1 MWHIKNV
8 CFVFLF
14 VLLGGSG
21 QQANAQALV
30 LYALHLPPHMIDA
43 SIDPPPKGTVPRR
56 AAYGADVELIRAAYA
71 TQGVT
76 VHFKFMPWKRII
88 RNVEAGEIL
97 GAASCR
103 VLSSRNKFAFF
114 SQAVSQSV
122 SAFVTRRS
130 YLDGQAPSL
139 KTLANYNIIA
149 VNGWSQTNILDN
161 AHLSYTSVSGLK
173 QGFNLILRRNQDVF
187 ATERDSAIFEAK
199 RLGLFDQLSFYDM
212 EGLNNQ
218 EYSVCFSKKY
228 PNAEYWRDVLNRG
241 LDQLKASGE
250 WNVIAARYG
259 LAVIVR

>member
-56 AAYGADVELIRAAYA
+56 AVYGVDVDLIRAAYA

-76 VHFKFMPWKRII
+76 VNFKFMPWKRII
-88 RNVEAGEIL
+88 RNIEAGEVL

-139 KTLANYNIIA
+139 KTLAKHSIVA

-199 RLGLFDQLSFYDM
+199 RLGMFDQLSFYDV